1 MISKS
6 DVMLLLTELQNNGE
20 DVTREITSLYREPSI
35 SLDTLKRINSSHP
48 LELIKFYDKLRES
61 YNKKHSKMYIN
72 IMRSDE
78 KAIQEAKTILTT
90 LSGLLNQILQF
101 ECEDKPMF
109 LKHVRADEITQVL
122 EIYFK
127 TFNITPAF
135 KLLKLIK
142 ADIVVSEIINGHRK

>member
-6 DVMLLLTELQNNGE
+6 DVVLLLTELQNKGE
-20 DVTREITSLYREPSI
+20 DVSKDILTLYRSENIPLDILKKINDSKPLSI
-35 SLDTLKRINSSHP
+35 V
-48 LELIKFYDKLRES
+48 KFYEKIRQS

-78 KAIQEAKTILTT
+78 NAIHDIKTILTT

-109 LKHVRADEITQVL
+109 LKHVRADEITKVL
-122 EIYFK
+122 DIYFN
-127 TFNITPAF
+127 TFNIEPAF
-135 KLLKLIK
+135 QLLKLIK
-142 ADIVVSEIINGHRK
+142 ADIKVLQMIKD

>member
-6 DVMLLLTELQNNGE
+6 DVVLLLTELQDSGE
-20 DVTREITSLYREPSI
+20 DVSKDILTLYKSDTIP
-35 SLDTLKRINSSHP
+35 LDILKRINDSKP
-48 LELIKFYDKLRES
+48 LSVVRFYEKIRKS
-61 YNKKHSKMYIN
+61 YNNKHSKMYIN

-78 KAIQEAKTILTT
+78 NATQDAKTILTT

-101 ECEDKPMF
+101 ECDDKPMF
-109 LKHVRADEITQVL
+109 LKHVRADEITKAL

-127 TFNITPAF
+127 TFNIEPAF

-142 ADIVVSEIINGHRK
+142 ADVKVLQMIKE

>member
-6 DVMLLLTELQNNGE
+6 DVVLLLTELQNSGE
-20 DVTREITSLYREPSI
+20 DVSRDIMSLYKS
-35 SLDTLKRINSSHP
+35 DTIPLEILKKINSTKP
-48 LELIKFYDKLRES
+48 LSVVRFYEKIRQS

-78 KAIQEAKTILTT
+78 NAIQDVKTILTT

-101 ECEDKPMF
+101 ECDDKPMF
-109 LKHVRADEITQVL
+109 LKHVRADEITKVL
-122 EIYFK
+122 DIYFK
-127 TFNITPAF
+127 TFNIEPAF

-142 ADIVVSEIINGHRK
+142 ADVKVIQMLKD

>member
-6 DVMLLLTELQNNGE
+6 DVVLLLTELQNNGE
-20 DVTREITSLYREPSI
+20 DVSKDILNLYRSETIP
-35 SLDTLKRINSSHP
+35 LDILKKINASKP
-48 LELIKFYDKLRES
+48 LSVVKFYEKIRQS

-78 KAIQEAKTILTT
+78 NAIQDVKTILTT

-109 LKHVRADEITQVL
+109 LKHVRADEITKVL

-127 TFNITPAF
+127 NFNIDPAF
-135 KLLKLIK
+135 QLLKLIK
-142 ADIVVSEIINGHRK
+142 ADIKVLQMIKE